1 MEFGSVVDAVLFA
14 VDVQRAMAERDAGIS
29 EEHRIRYRIGIN
41 IGDII
46 VDGDDIYGDGV
57 NGAARLEGL
66 AEPGGICVSRT
77 VFNHVTNKVDLG
89 FEDLGDQTVKNI
101 PDPVRVYRVE
111 LAQTESPQ
119 LGNVAAAGQTLT
131 LPDKP
136 SIAVLPFVNMSGDPE
151 QGFLSDAITED
162 LITALSFIDA
172 ISVVART
179 SSFAYKDKTFDVRQA
194 GRELSASHVLEGSV
208 RKAGDRVRITAQLID
223 ASTGHHLWSGRY
235 DRALGDLLAL
245 QDEITANVASAL
257 QVHFVEGE
265 QASTWRRSTRNVDAW
280 LTMLQARSHH
290 RSITKDGLARAVELY
305 KKAIEIDPEA
315 AVLWALLAQVLVL
328 NVRHGWSNSPPGDLV
343 EAAERA
349 KKAVALDDTLPMVH
363 GVLGFVHLVR
373 GEHEQAIA
381 HTSKGVTL
389 DPNNSYCGVWLAQ
402 AIKDAGRPRE
412 ALPLM
417 VNALRLWR
425 VPVHTQELFLADCYR
440 LLGRLDE
447 ARDIAEKVRVRY
459 PKNYLPRL
467 FLALIY
473 GDLQRFED
481 AEAEV
486 RALLQIEP
494 QYSLK
499 RICLLFL
506 YKDRALVERVVETL
520 RKIGVPEA

>member
-1 MEFGSVVDAVLFA
+1 MEFARVVDAVLFA
-14 VDVQRAMAERDAGIS
+14 VDVQRAMAERDAAIS
-29 EEHRIRYRIGIN
+29 EERRIRYRIGIN

-57 NGAARLEGL
+57 NVAARLEGL

-89 FEDLGDQTVKNI
+89 FEDLGEKFVKNI
-101 PDPVRVYRVE
+101 PDPVRIYRVD
-111 LAQTESPQ
+111 LSRTDTESASR
-119 LGNVAAAGQTLT
+119 GSDAGTLPV
-131 LPDKP
+131 PDKP

-162 LITALSFIDA
+162 LITALSFINA

-179 SSFAYKDKTFDVRQA
+179 SSFAYKDKSFDVRQA

-223 ASTGHHLWSGRY
+223 ALTGHHLWSERY

-290 RSITKDGLARAVELY
+290 RSITKEGLARAIELY
-305 KKAIEIDPEA
+305 KKAIELDPEA
-315 AVLWALLAQVLVL
+315 AVLWTLLAQVLVL

-467 FLALIY
+467 FLTLIY

-481 AEAEV
+481 AEAEM

-499 RICLLFL
+499 RICSLFL